1 MSQDEN
7 VRAPHQEDADH
18 PAQDKER
25 DALGGLATSARH
37 RPDGETTTTASEAH
51 GERERRDLP
60 GPPGEVNT
68 RAAVVHEDDQSDER
82 STALDGADEMTAA
95 EQSGQVAYGA
105 GQPTGEEGAT
115 GAESSSG

>member
-1 MSQDEN
+1 MSQDKN
-7 VRAPHQEDADH
+7 VQDPHRDDADH
-18 PAQDKER
+18 PAEEKES
-25 DALGGLATSARH
+25 DALGGFASSARH
-37 RPDGETTTTASEAH
+37 RPDGETTTASEAH
-51 GERERRDLP
+51 GDRERRDMP

-68 RAAVVHEDDQSDER
+68 RAAVVQEDEESAET